1 MNLARLNHILIPNTS
16 AERERWRLGLVG
28 RLSRPGWWLYSALSE
43 EGRVLSVLVL
53 FIGTAG
59 LDVATS
65 QVYYLWA
72 ALIGLLTASM
82 AVRPFMAL
90 RDVDAEV
97 RVPPR
102 VGVGAPVTFTVSLTN
117 RGDRPH
123 HAIRIRGPFLPW
135 DGRWI
140 ADEPRIAELGVGAT
154 EHREVQATFIQRG
167 RHHLDPFQACAV
179 VPLGLTVGP
188 LIRSES
194 CHFVVVPH
202 ISNVERLEIPSGRR
216 FQPGGVNHASRTGET
231 MELLGVR
238 PYRPGDP
245 VRDLHAKTW
254 ARQGSPH
261 VREYQQEY
269 FTRIGV
275 LLDDDRSV
283 VTERGFESCVS
294 LAAGIVAKLCRG
306 DTLVDLAFASGEQ
319 PIVTVG
325 RSVASLDQALDA
337 LADADHRAPW
347 EIDSVSTRLGP
358 LFDELSALVL
368 VTQSREDKVLH
379 LAEAIRR
386 RGVACTVVR
395 IEDDTGPRWLRRDD
409 ALPARVR
416 EERVVMASQ
425 ASSGEPLIL

>member
-1 MNLARLNHILIPNTS
+1 MNLARLNHILIPSTS

-28 RLSRPGWWLYSALSE
+28 RLTRPGWWLYSALSE

-72 ALIGLLTASM
+72 ALMGLLTASM
-82 AVRPFMAL
+82 VVRPFMSL
-90 RDVDAEV
+90 RDVEAEV

-102 VGVGAPVTFTVSLTN
+102 VGVGAPVTFTISLRN
-117 RGDRPH
+117 RGDRPR

-135 DGRWI
+135 DGRFI
-140 ADEPRIAELGVGAT
+140 GAEARVAELAAGET
-154 EHREVQATFIQRG
+154 EHRDVQARFIQRG
-167 RHHLDPFQACAV
+167 RHHLDPFQACALL
-179 VPLGLTVGP
+179 PLGLAVGP
-188 LIRSES
+188 IIRSES

-202 ISNVERLEIPSGRR
+202 IANVDRIDVPSGRR
-216 FQPGGVNHASRTGET
+216 FQPGGINHASITGET

-238 PYRPGDP
+238 PYRPGDAL
-245 VRDLHAKTW
+245 RDLHAKTW

-275 LLDDDRSV
+275 VLDDDRSA
-283 VTERGFESCVS
+283 VTEAGFEACVS
-294 LAAGIVAKLCRG
+294 LAAGIIAKLGRG

-319 PIVTVG
+319 PTVTIG

-337 LADADHRAPW
+337 LADADHRSAWNVDSISARLAP
-347 EIDSVSTRLGP
+347 TL
-358 LFDELSALVL
+358 DELSSLVL
-368 VTQSREDKVLH
+368 VTQSRDAKILG
-379 LAEAIRR
+379 LAEEIRR
-386 RGVACTVVR
+386 RGVACIVVR
-395 IEDDTGPRWLRRDD
+395 VEDDTGPRWLRRDD
-409 ALPARVR
+409 PLPARVS
-416 EERVVMASQ
+416 EERVVLASHVL
-425 ASSGEPLIL
+425 SEEPLAI